1 MVAPILRRQA
11 RARLPLATLLALDLS
26 GAPPALTSASAP
38 AAWAT
43 IIAASCDVTTSS
55 VALCLIAASLAPPTA
70 ISAISAIS
78 PAPFVEAFLVLLPPA
93 APATASRCVS
103 SGSGPGGAHGS
114 CGVFRGGGFGRPG

>member
-26 GAPPALTSASAP
+26 GAPPALTSTSAP
-38 AAWAT
+38 AACAS

-55 VALCLIAASLAPPTA
+55 VALCLIAASLAPPA
-70 ISAISAIS
+70 AISAIS

-93 APATASRCVS
+93 TPATASRCVP
-103 SGSGPGGAHGS
+103 SGPGPGGAHGS
-114 CGVFRGGGFGRPG
+114 CGVFRGGGGGRPG